1 MKFEYKIINVSKV
14 HLSKDSFQKELME
27 KLNLLGSEGWEMVN
41 LEGIQESNIFFQR
54 TYTKEI
60 LFVFKRQII

>member
-14 HLSKDSFQKELME
+14 HLNRDSFQKELME
-27 KLNLLGSEGWEMVN
+27 KLNLLGNESWELVN